1 MSQQLAA
8 HPARPSGLV
17 VTGGLIGTAVVAVAL
32 NAVIAATAHAAG
44 ASDDFEALQLPAYSV
59 LTVFGVVVSAA
70 AWAIIRARSTR
81 PARLLRTLVPAVLIV
96 SLIPDIMVG
105 VADSRPGTSWGAV
118 IALMVMHVAVTAV
131 AVTAYLR
138 FLPLRGD
145 QD

>member
-44 ASDDFEALQLPAYSV
+44 ASDDFEALQLPAYAV

-70 AWAIIRARSTR
+70 AWAIIRARSAR

-131 AVTAYLR
+131 AVPAYLR